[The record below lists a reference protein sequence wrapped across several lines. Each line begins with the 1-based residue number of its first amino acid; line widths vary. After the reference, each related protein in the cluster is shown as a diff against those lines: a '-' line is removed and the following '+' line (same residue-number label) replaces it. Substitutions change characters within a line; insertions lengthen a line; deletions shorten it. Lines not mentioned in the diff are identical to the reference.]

1 MKNNKLI
8 DNKTLLRTCGFI
20 LGTYA
25 IATIAIAANKIINY
39 DKQDFYS
46 EASLARAEKAAE
58 HAINQ
63 YNLIYTELEQDSY
76 KAICKSEDYLN
87 LYSKAS
93 ELKQQIRRCDPKG
106 ARHAILRE
114 QLCQVYD
121 KMALM
126 EDSLCRAYINS
137 HPDMRAADRQL
148 KHAKIHLERVHK
160 DCKSLDSIKQVPT
173 TQRIKSNWN
182 KICAD
187 WRMIQNTKQ
196 K

>member
-8 DNKTLLRTCGFI
+8 DNKILLRTCGFI
-20 LGTYA
+20 WGTYA

-39 DKQDFYS
+39 DKQEFYS

-58 HAINQ
+58 QATNQ

-87 LYSKAS
+87 LHSRAT
-93 ELKQQIRRCDPKG
+93 ELKRQIRKCDSKS
-106 ARHAILRE
+106 AQHAVLSD

-121 KMALM
+121 EMALM
-126 EDSLCRAYINS
+126 EDSLRRAYINN
-137 HPDMRAADRQL
+137 HPYMRAADKQL
-148 KHAKIHLERVHK
+148 KHAEIHLERVRK

-187 WRMIQNTKQ
+187 WRMIQSTKQ